1 MGDYSVSCDGV
12 AIDDDGVMYSL
23 AVYSDGEGFNSY
35 VYRASDVADRQAPN
49 VQTELLDVQVWLTS
63 IWRSQTGLLY
73 VTDAEGSVRLYNGA
87 RWLLSPASP
96 QALTCIWGLSDSDIY
111 AAGDE
116 GVVYHW
122 DGSAWSGFSPP
133 LGDVIFSVRGVSSRN
148 LYACGANGLLWHFDG
163 TWTQIQLPT
172 NQRLLGLLTLA
183 ADDTLVCGAGG
194 VLFRGAGANWS
205 DVSQP
210 GHDFHSLAH
219 YRKEIYLAGGG
230 EGVFRF
236 DGIAVANIKSTI
248 TSYRLASNANYLAS
262 AGDVIAARFDGQGW
276 FGARYS

>member
-12 AIDDDGVMYSL
+12 AIDDDGVMYSI

-35 VYRASDVADRQAPN
+35 VYKASDVADRQTPN

-73 VTDAEGSVRLYNGA
+73 VTDADGSVRIYDGVG
-87 RWLLSPASP
+87 WTPSPASP
-96 QALTCIWGLSDSDIY
+96 QALTCIWGLSDSDVY

-116 GVVYHW
+116 GVVYRW
-122 DGSAWSGFSPP
+122 NGAAWSSFSPP
-133 LGDVIFSVRGVSSRN
+133 LGDVIFCVRGVSSRN

-163 TWTQIQLPT
+163 IWTQIQLPT

-183 ADDTLVCGAGG
+183 ANDALVCGAGG
-194 VLFRGAGANWS
+194 VLFRGADANWN

-210 GHDFHSLAH
+210 GHDFHSLAD
-219 YRKEIYLAGGG
+219 YRREIYLAGGG
-230 EGVFRF
+230 EGVFHF
-236 DGIAVANIKSTI
+236 DGAAVANIKSTI
-248 TSYRLASNANYLAS
+248 TSYRLVSNANYLAS